1 MAFVWFS
8 WREGFAFHLAE
19 FLGGRERGR
28 ERESVLQAVLICVL
42 CEGDTG
48 AFQ

>member
-28 ERESVLQAVLICVL
+28 EGERESASGSIDL
-42 CEGDTG
+42 CLV
-48 AFQ
+48 

>member
-19 FLGGRERGR
+19 FLGGRERER
-28 ERESVLQAVLICVL
+28 ERASGCIICVL
-42 CEGDTG
+42 CEGDAD
-48 AFQ
+48 AFR